1 MKNLG
6 EISDPNDIVTK
17 EYVDQKCSGGGSSI
31 KTEIID
37 GWHVQKYENGECEGY
52 KDIIASGTFAAL
64 SSSGTLAAF
73 GYFLI
78 NAQTMP
84 SGITVDCVTADLI
97 KTDGWG
103 FLVRMASS
111 SANATYRFV
120 TFGNVGATR
129 NLTIRW
135 KFTGTY

>member
-1 MKNLG
+1 MKYFGKIN
-6 EISDPNDIVTK
+6 DPKDIATK
-17 EYVDQKCSGGGSSI
+17 EYVDQKCLGGGSSI

-52 KDIIASGTFAAL
+52 KDIIASGTLAAL

-78 NAQTMP
+78 NAQTLP

-103 FLVRMASS
+103 FLVRMASN
-111 SANATYRFV
+111 SANAAYRFV
-120 TFGNVGATR
+120 TFGYVGVTR